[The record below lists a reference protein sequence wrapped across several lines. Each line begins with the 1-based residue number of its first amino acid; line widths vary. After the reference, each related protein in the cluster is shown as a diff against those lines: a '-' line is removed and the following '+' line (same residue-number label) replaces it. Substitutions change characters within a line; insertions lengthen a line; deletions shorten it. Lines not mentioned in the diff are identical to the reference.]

1 MAAFKNGI
9 SDGLYQELFKY
20 LGYLYILKSPT
31 MALGIKYTA
40 LRVLVQIFLWLILYH
55 AYFWPCLYSRELN
68 LSVVPRKRLEYNLI
82 QSTEPFS
89 VKYKQKPQ

>member
-20 LGYLYILKSPT
+20 LGYFYIFKSPS

-40 LRVLVQIFLWLILYH
+40 LRVLVQIFL
-55 AYFWPCLYSRELN
+55 
-68 LSVVPRKRLEYNLI
+68 
-82 QSTEPFS
+82 
-89 VKYKQKPQ
+89 